1 MKYFLSVSSVP
12 DVGQGPEDSEINK
25 IQTFPS
31 GTPQGSQNLV
41 SFGWRSWHHVQAHV
55 FLECMRGKGQT
66 STRLGELGGAVGCEP
81 VSQE

>member
-31 GTPQGSQNLV
+31 GTSQGGQKFKPTIYRL
-41 SFGWRSWHHVQAHV
+41 FEHESWAITSP
-55 FLECMRGKGQT
+55 LGT
-66 STRLGELGGAVGCEP
+66 STWQVKKGFSVIYGISNPEA
-81 VSQE
+81 